1 MWPRIAANHI
11 YNVLKKVTQWI
22 KLAVERLIVEDG
34 MRDQIHMILVEWL
47 ENAETNAL
55 KELGRLVE
63 DEQRTPLTYNH
74 YYTDNVQ
81 KNRVEVA
88 KMTMGKDI
96 RTELKN
102 QGTLSFDGKIG
113 VDLEKVV
120 VPVQAHITVD
130 MDEQACNNAIT
141 ELRSY
146 YKVRRNPILIQVH
159 IMLTQFQV
167 AMKTFVDNVARQ
179 VIERHIMAPLPTAF
193 CPNSVSQLSDEDLFQ
208 IGSESEKQIAR
219 RATLAA
225 EVQGLKKSLKDLQK
239 PV

>member
-11 YNVLKKVTQWI
+11 NKVLKKVTQWI

-34 MRDQIHMILVEWL
+34 MRDQIHMILIEWL

-55 KELGRLVE
+55 EELRRLVE

-81 KNRVEVA
+81 KDRLDVA
-88 KMTMGKDI
+88 KMTMGRDI
-96 RTELKN
+96 RAELKN

-120 VPVQAHITVD
+120 VAVQAQITVD

-146 YKVRRNPILIQVH
+146 YKVRIDPILIQVYS
-159 IMLTQFQV
+159 MLT
-167 AMKTFVDNVARQ
+167 
-179 VIERHIMAPLPTAF
+179 
-193 CPNSVSQLSDEDLFQ
+193 
-208 IGSESEKQIAR
+208 
-219 RATLAA
+219 
-225 EVQGLKKSLKDLQK
+225 
-239 PV
+239 